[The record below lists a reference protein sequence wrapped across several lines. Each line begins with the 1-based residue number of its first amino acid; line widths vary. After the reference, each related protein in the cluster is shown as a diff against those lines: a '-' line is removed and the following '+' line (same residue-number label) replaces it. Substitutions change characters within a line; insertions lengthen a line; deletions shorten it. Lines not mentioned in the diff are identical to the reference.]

1 MRPPESQWAALSS
14 GGIQTETKLVRAT
27 FQTDPISALGLQSPV
42 SIAKTATVG
51 AALAAVQKEGQ
62 GYVLVVDAD
71 GRPAGI
77 MSEREVVTRIVAR
90 AVKYDTNVMEFV
102 SRIPGTLTSRDT
114 ISEAIKIMKNGID
127 NIPIVDAS
135 GKAVACLRQLDIIR
149 FLAEAFPEQV
159 LNLPPRPHQAMPR
172 PEGG

>member
-1 MRPPESQWAALSS
+1 LAA
-14 GGIQTETKLVRAT
+14 EANLVKGT

-42 SIAKTATVG
+42 SITKTATVG
-51 AALAAVQKEGQ
+51 EALAAVQNQGQ
-62 GYVLVVDAD
+62 GYVLVLDD

-77 MSEREVVTRIVAR
+77 MSEREVVMRIVAR
-90 AVKYDTNVMEFV
+90 DVKYDAGVMEFV
-102 SRIPGTLTSRDT
+102 SPVGRTLTNKDT
-114 ISEAIKIMKNGID
+114 IAEAIRIMQEGID
-127 NIPIVDAS
+127 NIPVVDDT
-135 GKAVACLRQLDIIR
+135 GKAVACVRQMDIIR

>member
-1 MRPPESQWAALSS
+1 M
-14 GGIQTETKLVRAT
+14 
-27 FQTDPISALGLQSPV
+27 
-42 SIAKTATVG
+42 
-51 AALAAVQKEGQ
+51 AVQKEGQ
-62 GYVLVVDAD
+62 GYVLVVDD
-71 GRPAGI
+71 GKPAGI

-102 SRIPGTLTSRDT
+102 SRIPCTLTLRDT
-114 ISEAIKIMKNGID
+114 ISEAINIMKNGID

>member
-1 MRPPESQWAALSS
+1 
-14 GGIQTETKLVRAT
+14 LVRGT
-27 FQTDPISALGLQSPV
+27 FQTDPLSALGLQSPV
-42 SIAKTATVG
+42 SISKSATVRE
-51 AALAAVQKEGQ
+51 ALAAVQSRGQ
-62 GYVLVVDAD
+62 GYVLVVDD

-90 AVKYDTNVMEFV
+90 DVKYDANVMEYV
-102 SRIPGTLTSRDT
+102 SPVSVTLTSRDT
-114 ISEAIKIMKNGID
+114 IARAIGVMQNGVD
-127 NIPIVDAS
+127 NIPVVDES
-135 GKAVACLRQLDIIR
+135 GRAVSVVRTLDIIR